1 MMVKYPAKFL
11 ISELEKL
18 SIDELSE
25 LEDALWQD
33 RQRVCNVMAIKK
45 MREEE
50 E

>member
-1 MMVKYPAKFL
+1 MVKYPAKFL
-11 ISELEKL
+11 I
-18 SIDELSE
+18 SE